1 MYNRISY
8 KGVTIERSINKPAII
23 HHLNDLTLGGTE
35 KMVQTNMGYF
45 VKDNTFEHYLA
56 YKSGGDLAREDF
68 FKEILGDRML
78 PYKDEKELI
87 SIVENKKPFII
98 HRYSAGIPE
107 FPFIKEVKEN
117 TEHFVST
124 STFGN
129 QDNTID
135 ISKVIYV
142 SKHIQWQAAKAGTA
156 GHHVIGIPV
165 NPPAAST
172 NLREELDIPK
182 DAFVFGRIG
191 RDDENIYDPI
201 NIEAYAKIAT
211 NNTYFVIVNPSG
223 SSRRDI
229 ERLNIKSVRFVERI
243 ASEVRVSEFYNTIDV
258 LAHARKD
265 GECSPQNVWEAFAHG
280 KPVISHYG
288 HPFNGHV
295 EVIQDCG
302 FIVLRDDV
310 DEYARV
316 MNKFIKKEVD
326 YFKLSKKCINNWKE
340 HCMPNK
346 IAKEQL
352 GLYKEL
358 L

>member
-165 NPPAAST
+165 KPPAAST

-182 DAFVFGRIG
+182 DAFVF
-191 RDDENIYDPI
+191 
-201 NIEAYAKIAT
+201 
-211 NNTYFVIVNPSG
+211 
-223 SSRRDI
+223 
-229 ERLNIKSVRFVERI
+229 
-243 ASEVRVSEFYNTIDV
+243 
-258 LAHARKD
+258 
-265 GECSPQNVWEAFAHG
+265 
-280 KPVISHYG
+280 
-288 HPFNGHV
+288 
-295 EVIQDCG
+295 
-302 FIVLRDDV
+302 
-310 DEYARV
+310 
-316 MNKFIKKEVD
+316 
-326 YFKLSKKCINNWKE
+326 
-340 HCMPNK
+340 
-346 IAKEQL
+346 
-352 GLYKEL
+352 
-358 L
+358 

>member
-35 KMVQTNMGYF
+35 KMVQTNMKYF

-56 YKSGGDLAREDF
+56 YKSDGDLAREEF

-87 SIVENKKPFII
+87 NIVKNKKPFIV

-142 SKHIQWQAAKAGTA
+142 SKHIQWQAAKAGTD

-165 NPPAAST
+165 KPPAAST

-229 ERLNIKSVRFVERI
+229 ERLNITSVRFVERI
-243 ASEVRVSEFYNTIDV
+243 TSEVRISEFYNTIDV

-280 KPVISHYG
+280 KPVVSHYG

-316 MNKFIKKEVD
+316 MDKFIKKEVD
-326 YFKLSKKCINNWKE
+326 YFKLSEKCINNWKE
-340 HCMPNK
+340 HCMPDK
-346 IAKEQL
+346 IATEQL
-352 GLYKEL
+352 GIYKEL

>member
-1 MYNRISY
+1 MFTGILP
-8 KGVTIERSINKPAII
+8 VFRSF
-23 HHLNDLTLGGTE
+23 LL
-35 KMVQTNMGYF
+35 F
-45 VKDNTFEHYLA
+45 
-56 YKSGGDLAREDF
+56 
-68 FKEILGDRML
+68 
-78 PYKDEKELI
+78 
-87 SIVENKKPFII
+87 
-98 HRYSAGIPE
+98 
-107 FPFIKEVKEN
+107 KEVKEN

-165 NPPAAST
+165 KPPAT
-172 NLREELDIPK
+172 FINLREELDIPK

-211 NNTYFVIVNPSG
+211 SNTYFVIVNPSG

-243 ASEVRVSEFYNTIDV
+243 VSEVRVSEFYNTIDV

-265 GECSPQNVWEAFAHG
+265 GECSPQNVWEAFAPRQTCY
-280 KPVISHYG
+280 KPLWSS
-288 HPFNGHV
+288 F
-295 EVIQDCG
+295 
-302 FIVLRDDV
+302 
-310 DEYARV
+310 
-316 MNKFIKKEVD
+316 
-326 YFKLSKKCINNWKE
+326 
-340 HCMPNK
+340 
-346 IAKEQL
+346 
-352 GLYKEL
+352 
-358 L
+358 

>member
-165 NPPAAST
+165 KPPAAST

-211 NNTYFVIVNPSG
+211 SNTCFVIVNPSG

>member
-8 KGVTIERSINKPAII
+8 KGVTIERSINKPVII

-56 YKSGGDLAREDF
+56 YKSDGDLAREEF
-68 FKEILGDRML
+68 FKKILGNRML
-78 PYKDEKELI
+78 PYKSESEFI
-87 SIVENKKPFII
+87 GIVKDKKPFIV

-107 FPFIKEVKEN
+107 FPFTKAVKEN

-129 QDNTID
+129 QDDTID

-142 SKHIQWQAAKAGTA
+142 SKHIQWQAAKAGA
-156 GHHVIGIPV
+156 DGHHVIGIPV
-165 NPPAAST
+165 KPPATSD

-201 NIEAYAKIAT
+201 NIEAYSKIA
-211 NNTYFVIVNPSG
+211 NSNTYFVIVNPSE

-229 ERLNIKSVRFVERI
+229 ERLNIKSVKFVERI
-243 ASEVRVSEFYNTIDV
+243 SSEVRISEFYNTIDV
-258 LAHARKD
+258 LAHSRKD

-288 HPFNGHV
+288 HPFNGHI

-302 FIVLRDDV
+302 FIVMKDDV
-310 DEYARV
+310 DEYARI
-316 MNKFIKKEVD
+316 MDKFIKKEVD
-326 YFKLSKKCINNWKE
+326 YFKISEKCIKNWQE
-340 HCMPNK
+340 HCVPEK
-346 IAKEQL
+346 IATNQL
-352 GLYKEL
+352 GVYKEL